1 MPGLTPKGVAVML
14 CAMVLL
20 AFPAL
25 AILFACSV
33 PGSAHV
39 SADAAAG
46 PPAAEPL
53 AEVSTADVSTADWAA
68 QATDDAKPRG
78 YAGRAIGPAVGEGG
92 LLEGQDGIVTFED
105 LEDLLIWREGK
116 SPSGQAAL
124 RQLIELRVVEHLGK
138 KQGVVISEE
147 ELGEKMATLDDE
159 ARRSGLR
166 GGLTELMSNEGVK
179 PEEFRRYLRLAMIH
193 EALTRQAL
201 GLKKSS
207 PITPDQQQLWL
218 ENTLKERGY
227 KALEHPWSNGI
238 VAESGDISITRQEFA
253 QHLRDEIV
261 DEEQREACFVILL
274 ERAVRKLMPEV
285 SDVGAEAALDRE
297 IERRQRKAAAD
308 PKFQGASYDQV
319 LNARGLSLD
328 SLRRDPAIRAAALAH
343 DFVDRKHN
351 AASIRQL
358 YETERAR
365 FDSRFGE
372 AVEVRILYKNASQRS
387 DDPLRDSFS
396 KVEKELESMRDAM
409 EGPDDFL
416 GAVEIHSQDR
426 ETRKRKGLL
435 GTLTRHGNS
444 GEWANLREASFKV
457 VDEDPDNCKGKILG
471 PVRLTN
477 GVVLVM
483 LGGRTPAPT
492 WPEMAKRVHQDQ
504 RRQFMERALTRDQV
518 ATYLDAK

>member
-1 MPGLTPKGVAVML
+1 MIAGMALLAIAASALFLAGSVTGSAAPAGLT
-14 CAMVLL
+14 
-20 AFPAL
+20 
-25 AILFACSV
+25 
-33 PGSAHV
+33 
-39 SADAAAG
+39 AG
-46 PPAAEPL
+46 P
-53 AEVSTADVSTADWAA
+53 SQTAD
-68 QATDDAKPRG
+68 DAGPKG
-78 YAGRAIGPAVGEGG
+78 YAGRAIGPAVGKGG
-92 LLEGQDGIVTFED
+92 LLEGRDGIVTFDD
-105 LEDLLIWREGK
+105 LENLLIWREGK

-138 KQGVVISEE
+138 EQGILISDE
-147 ELGEKMATLDDE
+147 ELGKRMAALDDE

-166 GGLTELMSNEGVK
+166 GGLTELMSSEGVK
-179 PEEFRRYLRLAMIH
+179 PEEFRRYLRLSMIH
-193 EALTRQAL
+193 EGLTRRAL
-201 GLKKSS
+201 GLKETA

-227 KALEHPWSNGI
+227 KAMEHPWSDGI
-238 VAESGDISITRQEFA
+238 VAESGNLSITREEFA
-253 QHLRDEIV
+253 KHLRDEIA

-297 IERRQRKAAAD
+297 IERRQREAAKD
-308 PKFQGASYDQV
+308 PKFKGASYDQV
-319 LNARGLSLD
+319 LNARGLSLE

-343 DFVDRKHN
+343 DFVDRKHD
-351 AASIRQL
+351 AASIRRL

-387 DDPLRDSFS
+387 DDPLRDSFA
-396 KVEKELESMRDAM
+396 KVEKELASMRDAM

-416 GAVEIHSQDR
+416 AAVDIHSQDR
-426 ETRKRKGLL
+426 GTRERKGLL

-444 GEWANLREASFKV
+444 DDLAGLREASFQV
-457 VDEDPDNCKGKILG
+457 VDEDPDQCKGKILG

-483 LGGRTPAPT
+483 LGDRTPAPT